1 MPLHSGKDAIGSN
14 ISEMIASPTF
24 GRRKT
29 RKKRIQMAQAAA
41 LSKAFGPLQSSKK
54 KH

>member
-1 MPLHSGKDAIGSN
+1 MPLHAGKKNIGHN
-14 ISEMIASPTF
+14 ITEMKESPRF
-24 GRRKT
+24 GKGKSQ
-29 RKKRIQMAQAAA
+29 KKRVQMAQAAA